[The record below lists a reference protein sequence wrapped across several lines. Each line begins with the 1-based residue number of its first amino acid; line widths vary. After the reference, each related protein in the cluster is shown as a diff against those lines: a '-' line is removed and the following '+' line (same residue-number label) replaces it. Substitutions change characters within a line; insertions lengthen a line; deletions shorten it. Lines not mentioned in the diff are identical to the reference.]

1 MEHKCNSNC
10 CSCYKA
16 ISQNLGFCQIHL
28 GDIKTYNQALRI
40 INQKCDIDECYDYP
54 EVKV

>member
-16 ISQNLGFCQIHL
+16 ISQNFGFCQIL
-28 GDIKTYNQALRI
+28 LNDIETHNQALRI
-40 INQKCDIDECYDYP
+40 INQKCDINECYDYP

>member
-16 ISQNLGFCQIHL
+16 ISQNLGFCQIYL
-28 GDIKTYNQALRI
+28 NNTETSKALRI